1 MIGEKSIEFDN
12 SKEKQKRD
20 DFHKQMGKLMTSKI
34 ATEPPPKFVNYSTT
48 ITHKPGNIK
57 KNLIVLEQYGF
68 EETTQIQIDNV
79 KQIKETTINHEKFFP
94 YAGIALNVDYFKV
107 CFYIV

>member
-1 MIGEKSIEFDN
+1 MIGEKSIEFQN
-12 SKEKQKRD
+12 SNEKQKRD
-20 DFHKQMGKLMTSKI
+20 DFHKQMGKLMKSKI
-34 ATEPPPKFVNYSTT
+34 ATEPVQFVRYSAT
-48 ITHKPGNIK
+48 IKHEPGNIK

-79 KQIKETTINHEKFFP
+79 KQLKETTINHEKFFP

-107 CFYIV
+107 